1 MAAKRKRNT
10 DSDTA
15 GRKYVPAQPGRKT
28 ALSAGPGLAEV
39 STAAAPSSGW
49 VTASQLRANQV
60 TPPVND
66 QEAGGQGV
74 GGLPNLDLNTPDAVI
89 RNLGY
94 TGEMWQQ
101 VPSTRVTDQEAGQQ
115 YDTVQSPQLMQ
126 WLKQNGYEMGYD
138 QQSNLSALLDKN
150 GRPVAGTEFTGV
162 DADRQFRNAG
172 LIAGAIVGGGI
183 AAAGSGGAGAGGAAA
198 GAGGETA
205 ALSTGNVG
213 ALGGTST
220 FDGLATAGA
229 EFGAAGAGDSAL
241 LTAGAGD
248 GLAGAGSASLSGGT
262 AGYGGTLS
270 GIGSTGT
277 IAQGA
282 GQAGSLASVDTATA
296 VQSTALP
303 NTGAS
308 MVGEGMTTS
317 NWLDLGK
324 LALTGYAIGKQ
335 TAPDAP
341 DMTGVNEAAKAN
353 ASIADR
359 QQTLAEQQYADQRAL
374 LEQYSPLLKAQL
386 EKANTLQDQSIAQS
400 AAQWED
406 YQNTWRPVE
415 QQLAARTTALADPGR
430 IEQEASRAA
439 ADTTSQY
446 DRARQSTEAS
456 LAMAGA
462 SPEKIAA
469 LTAAGRLNEAKAVG
483 GAQAGARRS
492 TETNQIALL
501 DNAARFGRNMPSTGI
516 QTAALAGSQGQQVQ
530 GAYGTL
536 ASATGQPAASASPLL
551 ANAASA
557 NASAGSLFGNA
568 AQQNYTANMNQYNAA
583 MGGLL
588 AGANLWGMYGLADA
602 NKGP

>member
-28 ALSAGPGLAEV
+28 ALSAGPGLADV
-39 STAAAPSSGW
+39 STAAAPASGW

-60 TPPVND
+60 VPPVND
-66 QEAGGQGV
+66 QEAGGQGA
-74 GGLPNLDLNTPDAVI
+74 GGLPNLDVNTPEAVM
-89 RNLGY
+89 RKLGY

-101 VPSTRVTDQEAGQQ
+101 IPSRMVNDQEAGAQ
-115 YDTVQSPQLMQ
+115 YDTVQSQQLTD

-138 QQSNLSALLDKN
+138 RQSNLSALLDKS

-162 DADRQFRNAG
+162 DSDHQFRNAG

-205 ALSTGNVG
+205 ALSTSNVG
-213 ALGGTST
+213 ALSGTST

-241 LTAGAGD
+241 LTSAAGD

-282 GQAGSLASVDTATA
+282 GQSGSLASALETP
-296 VQSTALP
+296 VQSTSLP
-303 NTGAS
+303 N
-308 MVGEGMTTS
+308 VGKSIVGDGLTTS
-317 NWLDLGK
+317 NWIDLGK

-406 YQNTWRPVE
+406 YQSTWRPVE
-415 QQLAARTTALADPGR
+415 QQLAARTMALADPGR

-439 ADTTSQY
+439 ADTTSQF

-483 GAQAGARRS
+483 GAQAGARRD
-492 TETNQIALL
+492 TEAKQIALV

-516 QTAALAGSQGQQVQ
+516 QTATLAGSQGQQVQ

-551 ANAASA
+551 ANAVSA
-557 NASAGSLFGNA
+557 NNSAGSLFGNA
-568 AQQNYTANMNQYNAA
+568 AQQNYNANMNQYNAA